1 MIGPAPAAVAKP
13 MSEIEEIRQKYDAGQ
28 LEAIKQDL
36 ERFVVAHRGAIA
48 KYRADQEKRGLRL
61 TDEAAVKFY
70 ILRHRS
76 INPQREI
83 RDQLEEIQREKWIR
97 GIQLGRPPDAQEV
110 AREWTQKY
118 SAHWR
123 SHRITTIIYVF
134 EREKERYIRLLAP

>member
-1 MIGPAPAAVAKP
+1 
-13 MSEIEEIRQKYDAGQ
+13 MSEIDEIRQKYDAGQ

-36 ERFVVAHRGAIA
+36 ERFVVAHRGAVA
-48 KYRADQEKRGLRL
+48 TYRAEQEKRGLRL
-61 TDEAAVKFY
+61 TDEAAIKFY

-110 AREWTQKY
+110 AREWTQKH

-134 EREKERYIRLLAP
+134 EREKERYIRLLTP